1 MGRKSLN
8 TRIIVKTGLLGLLG
22 LCSAGVAA
30 DAKPLELECLLEPHL
45 TVKIGSP
52 VPGTLASVLV
62 ERGQVVSKGQL
73 VATVDSR
80 AQLAAVEL
88 AKTRVEFTGRRVVRN
103 KDLYEG
109 ELLSPQQRDEIETE
123 AALARLEL
131 QDRETQVEIR
141 QIRSPVDGVVVER
154 FKGPGE
160 YVQETEIMSLA
171 QIDPLNVEVVV
182 PVGYFGQIEPGMMA
196 EVRPEAP
203 VEDVFRAKVT
213 VVDKVIDAASSTF
226 GVRLEIPNPDLA
238 LPSGLRCSVAFEL

>member
-1 MGRKSLN
+1 MSA
-8 TRIIVKTGLLGLLG
+8 RILTVAGLFWLLGLG
-22 LCSAGVAA
+22 SAGVRANA
-30 DAKPLELECLLEPHL
+30 ETLELECLLEPHL

-52 VPGTLASVLV
+52 VPGTLASVAV
-62 ERGQVVSKGQL
+62 ERAQVVREGQV

-80 AQLAAVEL
+80 AQVAAVAL
-88 AKTRVEFTGRRVVRN
+88 AKTRVEFTARRVERN
-103 KDLYEG
+103 RDLYEG

-131 QDRETQVEIR
+131 QERETQVEIR
-141 QIRSPVDGVVVER
+141 QIRSPLDGVVVER
-154 FKGPGE
+154 FRGPGE

-182 PVGYFGQIEPGMMA
+182 PVGYFGKIRPGMVA

-203 VEDVFRAKVT
+203 VEDVFRARVT